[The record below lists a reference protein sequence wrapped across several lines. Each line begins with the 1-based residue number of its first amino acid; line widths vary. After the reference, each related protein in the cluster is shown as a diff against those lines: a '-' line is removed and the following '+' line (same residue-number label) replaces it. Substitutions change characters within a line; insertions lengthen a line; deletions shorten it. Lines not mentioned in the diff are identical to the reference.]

1 MPNEKKQENLKE
13 MPLIDHISELRNRML
28 WSFSFLTL
36 AFLLSFGFAEN
47 IYGFLTE
54 PLAYALED
62 SGERRMIYTGLT
74 EVFTTYLKVA
84 FFSAL
89 IFSSPFLVGQ
99 IWLFAA
105 PGLYKKEK
113 FLFAFFFVS
122 STILF
127 LIAISLVYYLI
138 LPLAWKFFLGFEVA
152 GNEALPIQLE
162 AKVNEYLSIVLMLMW
177 AFGMRFHLP
186 VVLSFLAKLGALI
199 SETLIKN
206 RKYNII
212 IAFAVAAILTPP
224 DIISQIALAL
234 PILLLYEF
242 SIFLIR
248 LIEKK

>member
-54 PLAYALED
+54 PLANALED

-113 FLFAFFFVS
+113 FLFAFFFV
-122 STILF
+122 
-127 LIAISLVYYLI
+127 
-138 LPLAWKFFLGFEVA
+138 
-152 GNEALPIQLE
+152 
-162 AKVNEYLSIVLMLMW
+162 
-177 AFGMRFHLP
+177 
-186 VVLSFLAKLGALI
+186 
-199 SETLIKN
+199 
-206 RKYNII
+206 
-212 IAFAVAAILTPP
+212 
-224 DIISQIALAL
+224 
-234 PILLLYEF
+234 
-242 SIFLIR
+242 
-248 LIEKK
+248 